1 MKETWRTAEA
11 WHREVREAIGKGVA
25 SVAVET
31 QDWRGHT
38 EKMRFDIGLS
48 MKGDEERLL
57 VKVQPRCSRRPQH
70 FGDASTM
77 GCPPRTATAVAG
89 RRPLEPRGQAVCA
102 AEGRAIEV
110 TQAPWRSPEDG
121 EWIPEFGHRV
131 IYNVSVWGCF
141 VQTVTMPWFFSLEV
155 RKKLTYFLFYRRP
168 QLNNFELLK
177 RFLDFNRDFFFK
189 DWILSIWICK
199 DVLSP

>member
-1 MKETWRTAEA
+1 
-11 WHREVREAIGKGVA
+11 
-25 SVAVET
+25 
-31 QDWRGHT
+31 
-38 EKMRFDIGLS
+38 MRFDIGLS

-110 TQAPWRSPEDG
+110 TQAPWRSPEDRESRTLDVELFTVG
-121 EWIPEFGHRV
+121 
-131 IYNVSVWGCF
+131 VWFCF
-141 VQTVTMPWFFSLEV
+141 VQTLTV
-155 RKKLTYFLFYRRP
+155 R
-168 QLNNFELLK
+168 
-177 RFLDFNRDFFFK
+177 
-189 DWILSIWICK
+189 
-199 DVLSP
+199 